1 MQKQIKNAGKVA
13 LLGGLGG
20 VVGAGAKMLVEPSLF
35 KDQTKMQKLWWV
47 TPLGELLLGAVGG
60 AFDKTALVGA
70 GLAGAG
76 IAHAVENA
84 NTAIAIKKN
93 AAAQRTPTSGFT
105 GALVMPQE
113 LPAGNPTG
121 ALFGGVGL
129 SQHTGYIDDTG
140 ALVMPSYQQ

>member
-76 IAHAVENA
+76 ISHAVENA

-93 AAAQRTPTSGFT
+93 AQPAPTAGFT
-105 GALVMPQE
+105 GALVMPNE

-129 SQHTGYIDDTG
+129 SQHTGYVNDTG
-140 ALVMPSYQQ
+140 ALVMPSYSQ